1 MLGRLAAAAASL
13 SPLEAAA
20 VVLAIA
26 YLILAIRQ
34 SILCWWTALV
44 SSLLYVVIFMRARLY
59 MESAVNVFYA
69 AMAVYGWYEWRFGG
83 ARHEGVRINV
93 WPARYHAAAF
103 SLIAASTLLFGLY
116 LSTTSEASPF
126 VDSFTTVGAVVTTFM
141 VARKVLEN
149 WIYWLVIDSVEVYL
163 FVSRELYLTALL
175 FVVYLVLVVIGFR
188 DWLKDYRAVPECQHA
203 AC

>member
-1 MLGRLAAAAASL
+1 MLAKIAAAAASL

-26 YLILAIRQ
+26 YLVLAIRQ
-34 SILCWWTALV
+34 SILCWWAALV
-44 SSLLYVVIFMRARLY
+44 SSLLYVVIFVQARLY

-69 AMAVYGWYEWRFGG
+69 AMAVYGWYEWRLGG
-83 ARHEGVRINV
+83 TRHEGVRINV
-93 WPARYHAAAF
+93 WPARYHAGAL
-103 SLIAASTLLFGLY
+103 SLIGVSTVLFGLY

-175 FVVYLVLVVIGFR
+175 FIVYVVLVVIGLR
-188 DWLKDYRAVPECQHA
+188 DWLADYRAGSEEPHA
-203 AC
+203 VQ